1 MERLATLNLAD
12 PNPPSLVK
20 YLLYS
25 HPPIIDRVDH
35 AREFARDHDLPV
47 PEPLQPY

>member
-1 MERLATLNLAD
+1 MERLAALNLAD
-12 PNPPSLVK
+12 PNPPAVVK
-20 YLLYS
+20 YLLLS

-47 PEPLQPY
+47 PEPVAAD